1 MSALADPAGDP
12 AGDTIVAIATPPGT
26 GALAIVRLSGP
37 AAVAVAD
44 GAFRGRQ
51 PLREA
56 ATHTAHYGR
65 IVQPAAAAEPA
76 VDGCIVRPAAAAAT
90 TGGGQVAEPTGSAV
104 PAGEASVVAPGSF
117 TGRVAGGQPESPPTE
132 AARRPDARAAGWR
145 TPAVPAPATESRLA
159 AVTDGVVRAG
169 ADAGAVPDGTAS
181 AGAAVTAASGRSA
194 RPAAAGVE
202 AARSLRDTEDDEN
215 RYTGIA
221 CWPAFSDQASGDQL
235 EPPPLG
241 VLASRSTPTPGGTT
255 PERPPTGGQ
264 EVVDDV
270 VAVVFRA
277 PASYTGEDTV
287 EITCHGSNLVAA
299 TVVAALLHHGARAAD
314 PGEFTRRAFLNGK
327 LDLTQAEAVAEVIQS
342 ATAASLRGA
351 RNRLSGA
358 LGAQVADLRRQL
370 LECAARVELELD
382 FAEEDLELAPA
393 AEIAARVG
401 EVRTAIG
408 AMLATFHTGRM
419 LRDGVH
425 VVLAG
430 PPNVGKSSLLN
441 RLTQES
447 RALVTDIP
455 GTTRDV
461 IHEDLDIHGVPVR
474 LHDTAGLRVTD
485 ETVERLGVERS
496 IATVADAD
504 LVLFVTAADEPFPQA
519 ALEQVQ
525 GAVAGAAAAAAVVVI
540 ANKCDLTPPVPGA
553 RASAAPAG
561 APDDAAVDAAPAGA
575 PDDAAVDA
583 APAGAPDAAVDAA
596 PAGAPDA
603 AVDAAPAGAPDDAA
617 VDAAPAGA
625 PDAAVDAAPAGAPD
639 DAAVDVARAAAPA
652 GAPAGAVDVARAG
665 APDAAVAVAPA
676 GAPAAAA
683 AEPLGALEMP
693 PGGSGPSGPSA
704 ASGPIDG
711 GRGQSALAV
720 SAKTGEGMDALS
732 RLLVARTMGEAGSG
746 YTERSSLVASA
757 RHRDNL
763 QRADAALVR
772 AQQAVTA
779 GAGGELV
786 AADLRV
792 AITHLEEIVGI
803 VASDDVL
810 DQIFAHFCIGK

>member
-1 MSALADPAGDP
+1 M
-12 AGDTIVAIATPPGT
+12 
-26 GALAIVRLSGP
+26 
-37 AAVAVAD
+37 
-44 GAFRGRQ
+44 
-51 PLREA
+51 
-56 ATHTAHYGR
+56 
-65 IVQPAAAAEPA
+65 
-76 VDGCIVRPAAAAAT
+76 
-90 TGGGQVAEPTGSAV
+90 
-104 PAGEASVVAPGSF
+104 
-117 TGRVAGGQPESPPTE
+117 
-132 AARRPDARAAGWR
+132 
-145 TPAVPAPATESRLA
+145 
-159 AVTDGVVRAG
+159 
-169 ADAGAVPDGTAS
+169 
-181 AGAAVTAASGRSA
+181 
-194 RPAAAGVE
+194 
-202 AARSLRDTEDDEN
+202 
-215 RYTGIA
+215 
-221 CWPAFSDQASGDQL
+221 
-235 EPPPLG
+235 
-241 VLASRSTPTPGGTT
+241 
-255 PERPPTGGQ
+255 
-264 EVVDDV
+264 
-270 VAVVFRA
+270 
-277 PASYTGEDTV
+277 

-299 TVVAALLHHGARAAD
+299 TVVAALLRRGARLAE

-408 AMLATFHTGRM
+408 AMLATFHSGRM

-504 LVLFVTAADEPFPQA
+504 LVLFVTATNEPFPQA

-525 GAVAGAAAAAAVVVI
+525 GAIAGAAAAPAVVVI
-540 ANKCDLTPPVPGA
+540 ANKCDLLVADPPAPAAGA
-553 RASAAPAG
+553 VAGAPAG
-561 APDDAAVDAAPAGA
+561 APAAVPAGARDAAV
-575 PDDAAVDA
+575 
-583 APAGAPDAAVDAA
+583 
-596 PAGAPDA
+596 
-603 AVDAAPAGAPDDAA
+603 
-617 VDAAPAGA
+617 
-625 PDAAVDAAPAGAPD
+625 
-639 DAAVDVARAAAPA
+639 AAAPA
-652 GAPAGAVDVARAG
+652 GAP
-665 APDAAVAVAPA
+665 
-676 GAPAAAA
+676 A

-693 PGGSGPSGPSA
+693 PGGNGLSDAGGLSA
-704 ASGPIDG
+704 G
-711 GRGQSALAV
+711 GRGQPALAV
-720 SAKTGEGMDALS
+720 SAKTGAGMDVLT
-732 RLLVARTMGEAGSG
+732 RLLVARTVGEAGAG

-763 QRADAALVR
+763 QRADAALMR
-772 AQQAVTA
+772 AQHAVTA

-792 AITHLEEIVGI
+792 ALTPLEEIVGI

>member
-1 MSALADPAGDP
+1 MSSLADPAGDP

-90 TGGGQVAEPTGSAV
+90 TCGGRVAEPTGSAV
-104 PAGEASVVAPGSF
+104 PAGEDSVVAPGSF
-117 TGRVAGGQPESPPTE
+117 TGRVAGGQPESPPME

-145 TPAVPAPATESRLA
+145 TPAVPAPATEPRLA
-159 AVTDGVVRAG
+159 AVTDGGVGAG
-169 ADAGAVPDGTAS
+169 ADVGAVPDGTAS
-181 AGAAVTAASGRSA
+181 AGAAVTAASGRTA

-215 RYTGIA
+215 RYAGIA

-241 VLASRSTPTPGGTT
+241 VLASRSTPTPGGAT

-299 TVVAALLHHGARAAD
+299 TVVAALLHHGARAAE
-314 PGEFTRRAFLNGK
+314 PGEFTRRAFLNGR

-575 PDDAAVDA
+575 PD
-583 APAGAPDAAVDAA
+583 AAVDAA

-617 VDAAPAGA
+617 VDVARAAAPAGA
-625 PDAAVDAAPAGAPD
+625 P

>member
-1 MSALADPAGDP
+1 MSALADP

-44 GAFRGRQ
+44 CAFRGRQ
-51 PLREA
+51 PLRDA

-76 VDGCIVRPAAAAAT
+76 VGRCIA
-90 TGGGQVAEPTGSAV
+90 Q
-104 PAGEASVVAPGSF
+104 
-117 TGRVAGGQPESPPTE
+117 
-132 AARRPDARAAGWR
+132 
-145 TPAVPAPATESRLA
+145 
-159 AVTDGVVRAG
+159 
-169 ADAGAVPDGTAS
+169 
-181 AGAAVTAASGRSA
+181 
-194 RPAAAGVE
+194 PAAAGV
-202 AARSLRDTEDDEN
+202 
-215 RYTGIA
+215 
-221 CWPAFSDQASGDQL
+221 
-235 EPPPLG
+235 
-241 VLASRSTPTPGGTT
+241 
-255 PERPPTGGQ
+255 

-299 TVVAALLHHGARAAD
+299 TVVAALLRRGARLAE

-408 AMLATFHTGRM
+408 AMLATFHSGRM

-504 LVLFVTAADEPFPQA
+504 LVLFVTATNEPFPQA

-525 GAVAGAAAAAAVVVI
+525 GAIAGAAAAPAVVVI
-540 ANKCDLTPPVPGA
+540 ANKCDLLVADPPAPAAGA
-553 RASAAPAG
+553 VAGAPAG
-561 APDDAAVDAAPAGA
+561 APAAVPAGARDAAV
-575 PDDAAVDA
+575 
-583 APAGAPDAAVDAA
+583 
-596 PAGAPDA
+596 
-603 AVDAAPAGAPDDAA
+603 
-617 VDAAPAGA
+617 
-625 PDAAVDAAPAGAPD
+625 
-639 DAAVDVARAAAPA
+639 AAAPA
-652 GAPAGAVDVARAG
+652 GAP
-665 APDAAVAVAPA
+665 
-676 GAPAAAA
+676 A

-693 PGGSGPSGPSA
+693 PGGNGLSDAGGLSA
-704 ASGPIDG
+704 G
-711 GRGQSALAV
+711 GRGQPALAV
-720 SAKTGEGMDALS
+720 SAKTGAGMDVLT
-732 RLLVARTMGEAGSG
+732 RLLVARTVGEAGAG

-763 QRADAALVR
+763 QRADAALMR
-772 AQQAVTA
+772 AQHAVTA

-792 AITHLEEIVGI
+792 ALTPLEEIVGI